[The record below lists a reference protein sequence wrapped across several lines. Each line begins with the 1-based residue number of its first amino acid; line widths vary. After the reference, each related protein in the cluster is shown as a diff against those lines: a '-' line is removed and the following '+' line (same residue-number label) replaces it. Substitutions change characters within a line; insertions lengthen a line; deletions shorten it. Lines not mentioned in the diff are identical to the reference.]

1 MEQIENFA
9 ALPAELYLPSDSG
22 LPYAGEQV
30 LRVMRVN
37 QYEVAAL
44 ALREL
49 WRDLDLADEPL
60 MFVSPSYGRMQAE
73 HHPLFLDQLVARGKR
88 QKKQRFGMLASWR
101 SIAAPRYAHSIAAA
115 DNLVTL
121 HAPDMLRFAQ
131 AGERHTLPGP
141 QYGWKLYTFASGWNA
156 LSVRF
161 QSNDGEESHNLVLVV
176 LPPGRQ
182 DEWLAFL
189 RLVGDLHNAA
199 LRRGRRGKI
208 EIIGGIQ
215 NMVDVIKK
223 ASFNDLVLPD
233 ETLERVTAQRRI
245 FDPVMLRRYAALGVP
260 RFRKALLIGPPGTG
274 KTTLLKAEGAFHAK
288 KGGVVFYVCA
298 PARNRGTTSWQH
310 LSNALRNAAE
320 SRLPALVLVE
330 DFELFVSDPFEMQ
343 QVLNTLDGA
352 ATPDNPAGTLM
363 LATSNDPEKIDARI
377 RDRPGRIDVLI
388 EIGLVEDEA
397 LALRFLRHFLG
408 AAYRDEHAAIAPLLL
423 KQPGSHFR
431 EVCIAGSM
439 RALDM
444 NHSDVLY
451 EDLLWAHEAILNGR
465 ALVEQSGRFSPAP
478 ARKRGGFFGKDRV

>member
-9 ALPAELYLPSDSG
+9 SLPTELYLPPDTE
-22 LPYAGEQV
+22 LTYAGESL

-37 QYEVAAL
+37 QYEVVAL

-49 WRDLDLADEPL
+49 WRELEFEEEPL

-73 HHPLFLDQLVARGKR
+73 HHSLFLDQLVERGKR
-88 QKKQRFGMLASWR
+88 QKKPRFGMLAGWS
-101 SIAAPRYAHSIAAA
+101 SIAAPRYAHSIAAV

-121 HAPDMLRFAQ
+121 HAADMLRYALP
-131 AGERHTLPGP
+131 GERNTMPGP
-141 QYGWKLYTFASGWNA
+141 QYGWKLYRFASGWSA

-161 QSNDGEESHNLVLVV
+161 QSYEGEENHSVSLVA

-189 RLVGDLHNAA
+189 RLVGDLHNIV

-208 EIIGGIQ
+208 EIIGGLQ
-215 NMVDVIKK
+215 SLVDVIKK
-223 ASFNDLVLPD
+223 ASFSDLVLPED
-233 ETLERVTAQRRI
+233 TLARIAAQRRI
-245 FDPVMLRRYAALGVP
+245 FDPVMLRRYAALGIP
-260 RFRKALLIGPPGTG
+260 RFRKVLLIGPPGTG
-274 KTTLLKAEGAFHAK
+274 KTTLLKAEGAYHAK

-298 PARNRGTTSWQH
+298 PVRNRNTTSWQQ
-310 LSNALRNAAE
+310 LSNALRSAAD
-320 SRLPALVLVE
+320 SHLPALVLVE
-330 DFELFVSDPFEMQ
+330 DFELFVSDVYEMQ

-363 LATSNDPEKIDARI
+363 LATSNDPEKIDPRI

-388 EIGLVEDEA
+388 EIGPVEDEA

-423 KQPGSHFR
+423 RQPGSHFR
-431 EVCIAGSM
+431 EVCIAGAM
-439 RALDM
+439 RALDL
-444 NHSDVLY
+444 NHGDVQY

-465 ALVEQSGRFSPAP
+465 ALVEQSGRFAPAS
-478 ARKRGGFFGKDRV
+478 ARKRGGFFGKDRA